1 MGKIDDR
8 TQFNL
13 NIDEISEAMKKQ
25 QTRESLD
32 IVYKALCEKG
42 YNPSAQIVG
51 YLMSGDPTYIT
62 AHNNARIIMSHLDRY
77 DVMVELVSHYME
89 NKKD

>member
-1 MGKIDDR
+1 MANVDDR

-13 NIDEISEAMKKQ
+13 NVDEINEAIKRNE
-25 QTRESLD
+25 TRECLET
-32 IVYKALCEKG
+32 VYKALCEKG

-62 AHNNARIIMSHLDRY
+62 AHNNARIIMSHLDRH
-77 DVMVELVSHYME
+77 DVMVELIKYYIE
-89 NKKD
+89 EK